1 MIDTEKNEVSSFCT
15 VKRLLDYAEGY
26 ARAHTY
32 GTSNDRQAARQVL
45 EAELTRLLGD
55 SKANSVLS
63 TPLNQCDGCM
73 SGQPMRGPLHID
85 SDGKALMVC
94 QKSKYG
100 IGGES

>member
-1 MIDTEKNEVSSFCT
+1 MIDTEKNEETSFCT
-15 VKRLLDYAEGY
+15 VTRLMDYAEGY
-26 ARAHTY
+26 AA
-32 GTSNDRQAARQVL
+32 RQAL

-100 IGGES
+100 IGGKS